1 MGPEKI
7 GLPGSRTVFLTGA
20 SSGIGRATALRLAR
34 EGHRLALCSR
44 RAPLLE
50 SLVLQLKGGA
60 ARHAVVPG
68 DVTDP
73 ASVTAALNAAE
84 AALGPLDTLLQ
95 AAGAAIFAKVE
106 ETTDDAWRRMLDA
119 NLTGLF
125 HAVRAVVPR
134 FRERRRGQIVAVLSV
149 SSRTAFPGC
158 SAYTAA
164 KFGALGFLESVRAEV
179 RAAGIHVSVILPGAT
194 DTPIWDGLGEGWDR
208 AKMMPASQVAA
219 VIASVLR
226 DTGSGL
232 VEEVRVMPTGGA
244 L

>member
-1 MGPEKI
+1 MKPLSEH
-7 GLPGSRTVFLTGA
+7 RTVFLTGA
-20 SSGIGRATALRLAR
+20 SSGIGRAAALQLAR
-34 EGHRLALCSR
+34 DGHRLALCAR
-44 RAPLLE
+44 RVPLLE
-50 SLVLQLKGGA
+50 SLVVELEGGA

-73 ASVTAALNAAE
+73 TSVDTALQAAE
-84 AALGPLDTLLQ
+84 AALGPVDTLLQ
-95 AAGAAIFAKVE
+95 VAGAAVFGNVE
-106 ETTDDAWRRMLDA
+106 ATTDEVWRQMLDA

-134 FRERRRGQIVAVLSV
+134 FRERGRGHIVAVLSV
-149 SSRTAFPGC
+149 SARTAFPGS

-194 DTPIWDGLGEGWDR
+194 DTPIWDGLGAHWDR
-208 AKMMPASQVAA
+208 AKMMPVSRVAA

-226 DTGSGL
+226 GTGDGV
-232 VEEVRVMPTGGA
+232 VEEVRVLPAGGA

>member
-1 MGPEKI
+1 MGTEI
-7 GLPGSRTVFLTGA
+7 GLPDSRTVFLTGA
-20 SSGIGRATALRLAR
+20 SSGIGRATALQLAR

-44 RAPLLE
+44 RVPLLE

-60 ARHAVVPG
+60 ARHTVAPG

-73 ASVTAALNAAE
+73 ASVTAALDAAE

-95 AAGAAIFAKVE
+95 VAGAAVFAKVE

-125 HAVRAVVPR
+125 YAVRAVVPR

-179 RAAGIHVSVILPGAT
+179 RAAGIHVSLILPGAT

-226 DTGSGL
+226 DTGSGR
-232 VEEVRVMPTGGA
+232 VEEVRVMPAGGA